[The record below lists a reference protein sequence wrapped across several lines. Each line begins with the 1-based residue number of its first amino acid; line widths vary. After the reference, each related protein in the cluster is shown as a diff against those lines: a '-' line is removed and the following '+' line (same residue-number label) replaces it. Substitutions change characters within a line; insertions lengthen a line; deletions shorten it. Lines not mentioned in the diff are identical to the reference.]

1 MMGVCEVKNM
11 SDIEEKRSLTSTEI
25 ADLLVQGMIAG
36 LEQETPP
43 LADVVRSESH
53 MNTPWERT
61 ALDFVRIVAR

>member
-36 LEQETPP
+36 LRMSYDPR
-43 LADVVRSESH
+43 A
-53 MNTPWERT
+53 
-61 ALDFVRIVAR
+61 I